1 MIIERQFYMTAFL
14 NEKVAQSEAMA
25 QAVTEAVAR
34 FNKNDW
40 GKICQEDKELND
52 EDLRTRCGR
61 VLARYDSPE
70 GDLYICMN
78 FYSDMDSA
86 VVMFVH
92 EY

>member
-1 MIIERQFYMTAFL
+1 MIERRFYMTAFL

-25 QAVTEAVAR
+25 QAVTEAVER
-34 FNKNDW
+34 FNRKDW
-40 GKICQEDKELND
+40 GKVCQEDKELNN
-52 EDLRTRCGR
+52 EDLRTRCGH

-70 GDLYICMN
+70 GDIYINMD
-78 FYSDMDSA
+78 FYKDIDSA